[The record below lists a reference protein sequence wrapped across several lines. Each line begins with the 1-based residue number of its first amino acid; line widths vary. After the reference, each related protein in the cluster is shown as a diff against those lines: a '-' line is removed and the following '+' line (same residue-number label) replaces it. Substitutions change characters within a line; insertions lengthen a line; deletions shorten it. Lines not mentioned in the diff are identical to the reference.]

1 MLFVQHFG
9 EQYVDS
15 EVDVFD
21 ESAWGSE
28 PVSAFGFLFGAS
40 CSFDEGSE
48 SDIPWIYADAIN
60 DHSETDVVVRYH
72 VSNCTG
78 TRQGCQLDL

>member
-1 MLFVQHFG
+1 VPFVQHFG

-21 ESAWGSE
+21 ESAGGSE

-40 CSFDEGSE
+40 CPFDE
-48 SDIPWIYADAIN
+48 
-60 DHSETDVVVRYH
+60 
-72 VSNCTG
+72 
-78 TRQGCQLDL
+78 